1 MFWQIKDY
9 STWSEKKKK
18 KSECYSESN
27 GNKKVYVAEKKKK
40 KTCTLLVHKHITLID
55 YTQTKSAI
63 HALITNS
70 TNHRTGKEQT

>member
-40 KTCTLLVHKHITLID
+40 RHVPFLYINISHWLTTHKQNQPYML
-55 YTQTKSAI
+55 
-63 HALITNS
+63 
-70 TNHRTGKEQT
+70 